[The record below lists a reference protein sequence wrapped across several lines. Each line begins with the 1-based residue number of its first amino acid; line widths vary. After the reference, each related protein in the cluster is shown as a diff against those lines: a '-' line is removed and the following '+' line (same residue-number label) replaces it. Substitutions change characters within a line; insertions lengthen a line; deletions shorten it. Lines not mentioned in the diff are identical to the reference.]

1 MNSKIMNKLVL
12 LKKSLDLLIKK
23 KKITQK
29 EYVLLKKFFVKKN
42 SKIIFSIISFKI
54 KNELNQFVTKK
65 DIIQILITKKSILL
79 KKYKE
84 VINKI
89 SNYKKIKSSSANENQ
104 VYENQSILS
113 MIRFKDNFRMK
124 KSDINLLDFE
134 IVLKEIK

>member
-1 MNSKIMNKLVL
+1 MNKLVL